1 MAIERVCVVGAGVI
15 GSLYAAHLAR
25 VADVW
30 VLTRRAEHARVLNE
44 QGLRVSGKSDFT
56 APLRATADAEELSDA
71 DLAIVATKATQ
82 LGEAAAELT
91 GRVPNA
97 TVMTIQNGL
106 GAEELVRGFGDWPLI
121 SAVTFMS
128 GVR

>member
-25 VADVW
+25 VADVS
-30 VLTRRAEHARVLNE
+30 VLTRRAEHARALND

-56 APLRATADAEELSDA
+56 APLRATEDAAELSDV
-71 DLAIVATKATQ
+71 DLTIFATKATQ
-82 LGEAAAELT
+82 LGEAAAKLT

-97 TVMTIQNGL
+97 TVMTIQN
-106 GAEELVRGFGDWPLI
+106 
-121 SAVTFMS
+121 
-128 GVR
+128 

>member
-25 VADVW
+25 VSDVW
-30 VLTRRAEHARVLNE
+30 VLTRRAEHARALNE

-56 APLRATADAEELSDA
+56 APLRATADAAELSDV

-82 LGEAAAELT
+82 LGEAAAKLA
-91 GRVPNA
+91 GHFPNA
-97 TVMTIQNGL
+97 TVMTIFRSTSL
-106 GAEELVRGFGDWPLI
+106 PKVPA
-121 SAVTFMS
+121 
-128 GVR
+128 